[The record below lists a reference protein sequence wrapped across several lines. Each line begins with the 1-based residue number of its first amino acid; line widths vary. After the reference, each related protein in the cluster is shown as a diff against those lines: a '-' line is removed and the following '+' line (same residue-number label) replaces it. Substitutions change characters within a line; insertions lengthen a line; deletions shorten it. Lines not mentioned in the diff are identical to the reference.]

1 MVNNIRILVLLLAFG
16 VAGFAGYSFLNKFNR
31 SVEHENEG
39 VQINKEGV
47 DVEIKNFKLEHKKL
61 GHKDWELKARQA
73 LINRD
78 KDETQMQD
86 VEITF
91 VNKNGRKFLIFA
103 DSGTLKNKTNDLDLK
118 GHVKMLVDSTLGRER
133 FSPSSEPASFQPKP

>member
-47 DVEIKNFKLEHKKL
+47 DVEIKKFKLEHKKL
-61 GHKDWELKARQA
+61 GRKDWELKARQA
-73 LINRD
+73 SINRE
-78 KDETQMQD
+78 KGETQMQD
-86 VEITF
+86 IEIIF
-91 VNKNGRKFLIFA
+91 MNKNDRKFRILA
-103 DSGTLKNKTNDLDLK
+103 DSGILKNKTNDLDLE
-118 GHVKMLVDSTLGRER
+118 GHVKMLVDSALGRER
-133 FSPSSEPASFQPKP
+133 FSPGPEPDSYQPKP

>member
-1 MVNNIRILVLLLAFG
+1 MLNNLRILVLLLALS
-16 VAGFAGYSFLNKFNR
+16 VAGFAGYSFLSKFNHPAESGR
-31 SVEHENEG
+31 IHFS
-39 VQINKEGV
+39 KEGV

-61 GHKDWELKARQA
+61 GQKDWELKAGQA
-73 LINRD
+73 LVNHE
-78 KDETQMQD
+78 KGETQMQD

-103 DSGTLKNKTNDLDLK
+103 DSGTLKNKTNDLNLE

-133 FSPSSEPASFQPKP
+133 FSPDPEPTSSQLKP

>member
-1 MVNNIRILVLLLAFG
+1 MINNLRVLVLLLALS

-61 GHKDWELKARQA
+61 GFKDWELKAKQA
-73 LINRD
+73 LINNE
-78 KDETQMQD
+78 KGETQMQE
-86 VEITF
+86 VEIIFVKKNNRTF
-91 VNKNGRKFLIFA
+91 QIFA
-103 DSGTLKNKTNDLDLK
+103 DSGILKNKTNDLSLE
-118 GHVKMLVDSTLGRER
+118 GHVKMLIDSTLARER
-133 FSPSSEPASFQPKP
+133 FNSGPE

>member
-1 MVNNIRILVLLLAFG
+1 MLNYLRILVLILALS
-16 VAGFAGYSFLNKFNR
+16 VAGFAGYSFLSKFNH
-31 SVEHENEG
+31 SSESGKIHFG
-39 VQINKEGV
+39 KEGV
-47 DVEIKNFKLEHKKL
+47 DIEIKNFKLEHKKL

-73 LINRD
+73 LVSHE
-78 KDETQMQD
+78 KGETQMQD

-133 FSPSSEPASFQPKP
+133 FSPGSEPASFQPKP

>member
-61 GHKDWELKARQA
+61 GFKDWELKAKQA
-73 LINRD
+73 LINNE
-78 KDETQMQD
+78 KGETQMQE
-86 VEITF
+86 VEIIFVKKNNRTF
-91 VNKNGRKFLIFA
+91 QIFA
-103 DSGTLKNKTNDLDLK
+103 DSGILKNKTNDLSLE
-118 GHVKMLVDSTLGRER
+118 GHVKMLIDSTLARER
-133 FSPSSEPASFQPKP
+133 FNSGPE

>member
-1 MVNNIRILVLLLAFG
+1 MFNNLRIFILLLALS
-16 VAGFAGYSFLNKFNR
+16 VAGFAGYSFLNKLNPSSESGKIHFT
-31 SVEHENEG
+31 
-39 VQINKEGV
+39 KEGV
-47 DVEIKNFKLEHKKL
+47 DVEIKNFRLEHQKL
-61 GHKDWELKARQA
+61 GRKDWELKARQA
-73 LINRD
+73 LVSHE
-78 KDETQMQD
+78 KGETQMQD

-133 FSPSSEPASFQPKP
+133 FSPSSEPASFQPKR